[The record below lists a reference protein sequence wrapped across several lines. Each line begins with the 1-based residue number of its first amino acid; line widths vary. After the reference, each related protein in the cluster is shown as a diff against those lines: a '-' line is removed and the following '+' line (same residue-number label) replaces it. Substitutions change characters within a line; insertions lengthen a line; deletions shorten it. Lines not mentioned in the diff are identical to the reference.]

1 MSITCEQALDLMML
15 SLNGEIETSDK
26 VVLDKHVSGCP
37 ACQHELVQMQQLHS
51 QMAGLPVP
59 EPDTQLMR
67 THFYGMLNEYK
78 QTATTTRSS
87 WLSSLKE
94 YFQAHWQPSYT
105 LQLAMGLV
113 LLLIG
118 WAGGYLFQTR
128 SNPND
133 SQQISRLATEVQQM
147 REAMLLTMLEQP
159 SATDRL
165 KAVTYT
171 DELEQVNDKVIDAL
185 LQTLNND
192 PNVNVRLVTVEAL
205 HKLAHHPKVRQGL
218 ILSISQQD
226 SPLIQ
231 IALADVMVDLQEKN
245 SVNAFKELL
254 KQKDLDVAV
263 KDKIEKSVNVL
274 M

>member
-1 MSITCEQALDLMML
+1 MSTTCEQALDWMML
-15 SLNGEIETSDK
+15 SLNGEIEAADK
-26 VVLDKHVSGCP
+26 VALEKHISGCP
-37 ACQHELVQMQQLHS
+37 ACQHELAQMQQIHS
-51 QMAGLPVP
+51 QMVNLPVP
-59 EPDTQLMR
+59 EPDTELMQ
-67 THFYGMLNEYK
+67 TQFYGMLREY
-78 QTATTTRSS
+78 QHTTAAAPGNWFTR
-87 WLSSLKE
+87 LKE
-94 YFQAHWQPSYT
+94 YMQAYWQPSYT
-105 LQLAMGLV
+105 LQLAMGVV

-118 WAGGYLFQTR
+118 WAGGYLFQARHSDDTQQL
-128 SNPND
+128 
-133 SQQISRLATEVQQM
+133 SQLASEVQQM

-171 DELEQVNDKVIDAL
+171 DELEQVDDKVIDAL

-205 HKLAHHPKVRQGL
+205 HKLADHPKVRQGL
-218 ILSISQQD
+218 IQSITQQD

-231 IALADVMVDLQEKN
+231 IALADVMVSLQEKN

-263 KDKIEKSVNVL
+263 KDKIQESVNVL